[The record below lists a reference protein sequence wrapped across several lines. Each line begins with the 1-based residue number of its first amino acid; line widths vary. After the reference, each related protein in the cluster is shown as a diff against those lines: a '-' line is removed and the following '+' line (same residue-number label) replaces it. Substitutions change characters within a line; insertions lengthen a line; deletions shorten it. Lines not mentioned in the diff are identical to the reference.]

1 MKNQIVV
8 IAGPSGSGKNSILE
22 GVMERCP
29 SFEKLVTAATRPIR
43 EGEKNGFDHIFITNE
58 EFLAGID
65 SGDIPE
71 HQYRADRD
79 IYYGVHLPG
88 LMKQK
93 ETGRPI
99 ISEIQIIGAKYL
111 RKNHGAITFFIM
123 PDSIDEL
130 ERRIRG
136 RGELPEEEIQ
146 SRLNIAKH
154 EIEHEGPWYDH
165 VITNTNGKLEN
176 AINSVLE
183 ILQKEGFDCSV

>member
-111 RKNHGAITFFIM
+111 RK
-123 PDSIDEL
+123 
-130 ERRIRG
+130 
-136 RGELPEEEIQ
+136 GELPEEEIQ